1 MLTNSKIGP
10 NRRIH
15 TRYQLLSMY
24 TQIEVRAPGD
34 DSFSLTGHAYDIS
47 LGGMRFELDQ
57 PIEPGTTIEVRIQ
70 LPGSNAFS
78 AQHQPNPISAI
89 AHVVWA
95 EQDDIE
101 DGGSVRMACVFHEF
115 TSPGAERALLARL
128 ASGSY
133 ARAA

>member
-1 MLTNSKIGP
+1 MLTNPKIGP

-24 TQIEVRAPGD
+24 TQIEVKAPGD
-34 DSFSLTGHAYDIS
+34 DSYSLTGHAYDIS

-57 PIEPGTTIEVRIQ
+57 PIEPGTLIEVRIE
-70 LPGSNAFS
+70 LPGSNAFW
-78 AQHQPNPISAI
+78 AQHQPNLIGAT

-101 DGGSVRMACVFHEF
+101 DGGSVRMACVFREF
-115 TSPGAERALLARL
+115 ADPGAERLLLSRL
-128 ASGSY
+128 SSGSY